1 MDDSLIYN
9 QYLRNEGGFLLLKY
23 MDLFEVQSSIQL
35 SKKSVEFGKII
46 IITIDYTLS
55 GYTITI

>member
-1 MDDSLIYN
+1 MDDSLIYT